1 MQVIKQ
7 DVAQFLVFR
16 AAQTK
21 LERRKPLQKYF
32 ISLSSGSIITV
43 FTRAVALALSTM
55 AVRSLA

>member
-7 DVAQFLVFR
+7 DAAQFLVFR
-16 AAQTK
+16 AAQPSW
-21 LERRKPLQKYF
+21 RRKPLQKYF

-43 FTRAVALALSTM
+43 FTRVAALALSTM